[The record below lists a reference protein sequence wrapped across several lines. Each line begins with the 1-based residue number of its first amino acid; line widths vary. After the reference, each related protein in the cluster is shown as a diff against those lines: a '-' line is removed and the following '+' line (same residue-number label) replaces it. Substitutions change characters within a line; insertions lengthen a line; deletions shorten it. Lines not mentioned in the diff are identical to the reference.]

1 MWKYNNSDE
10 LYHWGVLGMK
20 WGHRKDK
27 NNIISKIKKEYNIY
41 KEANKKDKSVKVANI
56 IGGVAAIGAGGIYGF
71 SKKSGIYNRGMKLAQ
86 ISLKAI
92 GNASFTYGTAMGLL
106 NYKNYKN
113 KNKKYNYYNESDNKN
128 NKKKSMSMKKKILI
142 GSGIATALVGGY
154 LGGKKILE
162 LKSKKDILKRY
173 PIEKINGLGLD
184 ADYAKHYLENF
195 KRIHKLKK

>member
-1 MWKYNNSDE
+1 MWNYNTPDE
-10 LYHWGVLGMK
+10 LYHYGILGMR
-20 WGHRKDK
+20 WGHRKSK

-41 KEANKKDKSVKVANI
+41 KEANKKDKSVKIANI
-56 IGGVAAIGAGGIYGF
+56 IGGVAAIGVGGIDGF
-71 SKKSGIYNRGMKLAQ
+71 SKTSGIYNRGMKLAQ
-86 ISLKAI
+86 TSLKAI
-92 GNASFTYGTAMGLL
+92 GNVSFTYGTAMGLL

-113 KNKKYNYYNESDNKN
+113 KKHNYYNKLDNKN

-142 GSGIATALVGGY
+142 GSGIATALISGY
-154 LGGKKILE
+154 FGGKKILE

-195 KRIHKLKK
+195 RKIHNIK